1 MTFSTGLKRLACRL
15 SLSVAYLAWGY
26 AGLFLWILYLAY
38 SGHLPDWFQA
48 IPYYD
53 KPAHGV
59 LYAIASYLGHRLL
72 RGKSILIQGIRLPLF
87 PLLFA
92 CFTTGEELLQ
102 GLAPTRTL
110 DGIDLI
116 CSLVG
121 AWLGYRLAERSLAKA
136 PADNPGAAKSQG

>member
-59 LYAIASYLGHRLL
+59 LYAIAATWATACSGVGLSLS
-72 RGKSILIQGIRLPLF
+72 RGSASRGSACHFFPCCLPAS
-87 PLLFA
+87 P
-92 CFTTGEELLQ
+92 
-102 GLAPTRTL
+102 R
-110 DGIDLI
+110 
-116 CSLVG
+116 
-121 AWLGYRLAERSLAKA
+121 
-136 PADNPGAAKSQG
+136 AKSCSKGWPPPARWMELT